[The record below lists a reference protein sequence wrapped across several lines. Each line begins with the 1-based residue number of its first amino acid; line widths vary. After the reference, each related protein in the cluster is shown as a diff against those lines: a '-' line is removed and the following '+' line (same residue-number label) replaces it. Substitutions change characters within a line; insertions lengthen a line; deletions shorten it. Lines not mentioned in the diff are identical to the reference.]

1 MHEKVSVN
9 SLCFMGTSLDEQE
22 QYWREL
28 EPKRISFVTLQ
39 VFQEGEDTAR
49 AIVEEGNYR
58 VETLSHPFAMA
69 ALPRAEDEWQP
80 MRESLSRAIRFGK
93 SIGAQSIYMVTGG
106 RGRRTWEEAAEIF
119 SAAVAPGAAEA
130 KDAGIPL
137 LIETAP
143 FVYAGNHIPHSLR
156 DTVTLAEM
164 AGIGVCIDLFS
175 VWSEAGLKQ
184 TIERALPICH
194 LIQVG
199 DYVFGDKSLP
209 ARAVPGDGDIPLA
222 TLIEWIVKGGY
233 ASGFDLELLGPRIDQ
248 EGHVQ
253 AARRAARYVGEVLE
267 KLGA

>member
-1 MHEKVSVN
+1 MHERVSVN

-28 EPKRISFVTLQ
+28 QPKRISFVSVQ
-39 VFQEGEDTAR
+39 AFHEGEDKAR
-49 AIVEEGNYR
+49 AIVEKGNYR
-58 VETLSHPFAMA
+58 VETVSHAFSMDP
-69 ALPRAEDEWQP
+69 LPQEEEAWEPLRAN
-80 MRESLSRAIRFGK
+80 LSRVIRFAK

-130 KDAGIPL
+130 REAGIPL

-175 VWSEAGLKQ
+175 VWSEAGLKD

-194 LIQVG
+194 LVQVG

-209 ARAVPGDGDIPLA
+209 MRAVPGDGDIPLA
-222 TLIEWIVKGGY
+222 TIIEWIVKGGY
-233 ASGFDLELLGPRIDQ
+233 ANGFDLELLGPRIDK
-248 EGHVQ
+248 EGQVN
-253 AARRAARYVGEVLE
+253 AARRAAQFVGGVLE
-267 KLGA
+267 KLGV